1 MAGKGEEAVAEAV
14 DVDGQDWG
22 NRGVVGEVEDSSL
35 GTAGHGAAHISE
47 RMISLY

>member
-1 MAGKGEEAVAEAV
+1 MAGKGEEEVAEAV
-14 DVDGQDWG
+14 HVDEQYWV
-22 NRGVVGEVEDSSL
+22 NRSFVGEVEDSSL